1 MKSPEVSII
10 MPVYNAARYLDC
22 SVGSVLAQTS
32 PEWELVCFNDA
43 STDDS
48 SAMLHA
54 FASADA
60 RIRVI
65 DSPVN
70 VKQGGGRN
78 RALKEARGQYVMFL
92 DADDGLAP
100 EAVAI
105 CLDTARRSNADMV
118 LFDYFRFGG
127 NLPAVPADIVS
138 PLGPDS
144 ATLSGDELRRRITL
158 SPTPI
163 WSAMYRRTLIT
174 GNDLYFPEQVFY
186 EDNAVALAI
195 QLSASVP
202 VKVNRAL
209 YGYRT
214 DNISVTRSLNN
225 YRFFHR
231 LQSAVTLKGHL
242 TRLGLYDRWKTEID
256 HLILNQYLVHTV
268 YGCIYRFDRLPNKRL
283 HYVTSTVEDVV
294 PGYRHNPLFMK
305 RRFKDRIKLS
315 LHMRFP
321 RTIHALWR
329 LKRTL
334 LGH

>member
-1 MKSPEVSII
+1 MKSPVVSII
-10 MPVYNAARYLDC
+10 MPVYNAAQFLEC
-22 SVGSVLAQTS
+22 SVGSVLAQTN
-32 PEWELVCFNDA
+32 PEWELICFNDA
-43 STDDS
+43 SSDS
-48 SAMLHA
+48 SSEILHA
-54 FASADA
+54 FASVDT

-65 DSPVN
+65 DSKVN

-100 EAVAI
+100 EAVAT
-105 CLDTARRSNADMV
+105 CLDAAGRENADMV

-127 NLPAVPADIVS
+127 NLPAVPVDIVS
-138 PLGPDS
+138 PLGQES
-144 ATLSGDELRRRITL
+144 ASMSGDELRRCITL

-163 WSAMYRRTLIT
+163 WSALYSRSLIMDN
-174 GNDLYFPEQVFY
+174 GLYFPERMFY

-195 QLSASVP
+195 QLSAQVP
-202 VKVNRAL
+202 VKINSPL

-231 LQSAVTLKGHL
+231 LQSAVTLKSHL
-242 TRLGLYDRWKTEID
+242 RRLGLYDRWKTEID

-268 YGCIYRFDRLPNKRL
+268 YGCIYRFDRLPYRRF
-283 HYVTSTVEDVV
+283 HYVTSTVKNVV
-294 PGYRHNPLFMK
+294 PGYRLNPLFRK
-305 RRFKDRIKLS
+305 RPLKERLKLAV
-315 LHMRFP
+315 HMRFP
-321 RTIHALWR
+321 RTIHCLWR

>member
-10 MPVYNAARYLDC
+10 MPVYNAERFLDC

-32 PEWELVCFNDA
+32 PDWELICFNDA
-43 STDDS
+43 STDGS
-48 SAMLHA
+48 SAKLHT
-54 FASADA
+54 FASADP

-78 RALKEARGQYVMFL
+78 RALKEARSQYVMFL

-100 EAVAI
+100 SAVAT
-105 CLDTARRSNADMV
+105 CLDTARKEKADMV

-127 NLPAVPADIVS
+127 NLPATPVDVVS

-144 ATLSGDELRRRITL
+144 ATLTGDDLRRRITL

-163 WSAMYRRTLIT
+163 WSAMYKRSLIT
-174 GNDLYFPEQVFY
+174 GNDLFFPERVFY

-202 VKVNRAL
+202 VKVNTPL

-242 TRLGLYDRWKTEID
+242 TRLGLYGRWKTEID

-268 YGCIYRFDRLPNKRL
+268 YGCIYRFDRLPYMRL
-283 HYVTSTVEDVV
+283 HYIKATVEKVV
-294 PGYRHNPLFMK
+294 PGYRRNPLY
-305 RRFKDRIKLS
+305 RNRPLKDRLKLTA
-315 LHMRFP
+315 HMYFP

-329 LKRTL
+329 LKRALT
-334 LGH
+334 GH